1 MNEDKREI
9 KGFTCRVIS
18 NSKEGTPIIFLH
30 GFSFT
35 SKVWERVNI
44 LRLLE
49 EKGFPF
55 LAIDMPYGL
64 KSECRPKT
72 RSPERS
78 TDLIQDALS
87 TFFQGKK
94 PFIVGASLGGN
105 IALRYSSKYP
115 VSGMLLVAPVRG
127 LTDDLVK
134 SYENLQAPVHII
146 YGSKDRIVTQV
157 EMERLK
163 SSMLNSKLI
172 IYDGANH
179 PAYLDKPDAFKVH
192 LLEAYENKS
201 A

>member
-1 MNEDKREI
+1 MNEEKRVI

-18 NSKEGTPIIFLH
+18 NIQEGTPIIFLH
-30 GFSFT
+30 GYSFT
-35 SKVWERVNI
+35 SKVWEQVNI
-44 LRLLE
+44 LKLLE

-64 KSECRPKT
+64 KSECKPKT
-72 RSPERS
+72 RSPERNIE
-78 TDLIQDALS
+78 LIQEAVS

-94 PFIVGASLGGN
+94 PFIVGASMGGN
-105 IALRYSSKYP
+105 ISLRYSSQHP
-115 VSGMLLVAPVRG
+115 VGGMLLVAPVRG

-134 SYENLQAPVHII
+134 GYENLRSPVYII
-146 YGSKDRIVTQV
+146 YGTKDRVVTQV

-163 SSMLNSKLI
+163 ESMLNSRLI
-172 IYDGANH
+172 IYKGANH
-179 PAYLDKPDAFKVH
+179 PAYLDKPDDFKGH